1 MGVTWILEWSRWE
14 WTCPITM
21 LLLPKCLFIY
31 PIPLCISL
39 FWVEFLASG
48 FCRGQVM
55 FGRPQTA
62 YGHTKHEQ
70 ISGSAKGIVVE
81 KMSCLVLVITSFNN
95 ALT

>member
-1 MGVTWILEWSRWE
+1 
-14 WTCPITM
+14 
-21 LLLPKCLFIY
+21 
-31 PIPLCISL
+31 
-39 FWVEFLASG
+39 
-48 FCRGQVM
+48 M